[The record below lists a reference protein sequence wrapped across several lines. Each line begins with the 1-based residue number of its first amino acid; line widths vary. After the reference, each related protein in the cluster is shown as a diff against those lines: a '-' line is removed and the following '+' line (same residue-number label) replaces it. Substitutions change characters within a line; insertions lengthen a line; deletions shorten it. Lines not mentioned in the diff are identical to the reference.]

1 MASDTPPAW
10 MRHGMMMDMM
20 ADMPRGIPERDL
32 PDPGSRGARL
42 VASYCSQ
49 CHGIPSPRTHSAADW
64 VPTARRMFLRM
75 EHMSRMGGMMGHG
88 MSMGMSR
95 ISPPSRDE
103 EGAILDY
110 LRANAFRST
119 TVEALPESTHPDAAL
134 FARMCSRC
142 HALPDPTQHT
152 SAEWAA
158 VVARMRQNMRTMG
171 VREVTDEEA
180 AAIIGYLQHAA
191 RR

>member
-1 MASDTPPAW
+1 
-10 MRHGMMMDMM
+10 
-20 ADMPRGIPERDL
+20 
-32 PDPGSRGARL
+32 
-42 VASYCSQ
+42 
-49 CHGIPSPRTHSAADW
+49 
-64 VPTARRMFLRM
+64 MFLRT

-88 MSMGMSR
+88 MRMGMSR
-95 ISPPSRDE
+95 ISSPSLDE

-119 TVEALPESTHPDAAL
+119 TAEALPESTHPDAAL

-152 SAEWAA
+152 SPEWSA
-158 VVARMRQNMRTMG
+158 VVARMRQNMRNMG
-171 VREVTDEEA
+171 VREITDEEA
-180 AAIIGYLQHAA
+180 SAIIGYFQRVA

>member
-1 MASDTPPAW
+1 
-10 MRHGMMMDMM
+10 
-20 ADMPRGIPERDL
+20 
-32 PDPGSRGARL
+32 
-42 VASYCSQ
+42 
-49 CHGIPSPRTHSAADW
+49 
-64 VPTARRMFLRM
+64 MFLRM
-75 EHMSRMGGMMGHG
+75 EHMSRMSGMMGHG

-103 EGAILDY
+103 EGVILDY

-152 SAEWAA
+152 SPEWAA
-158 VVARMRQNMRTMG
+158 VVARMRQNMRAMG
-171 VREVTDEEA
+171 VREVTEA
-180 AAIIGYLQHAA
+180 EASAIIAYVQRAA
-191 RR
+191 GPRPD